1 MIFFKCLLNKRPET
15 TDLTKYLE
23 ADAKFA
29 IDSILT
35 SDRKKTVAQQVLPH
49 RFHDKQVKSLRMLL
63 LISELNYTSTFKTS
77 DIYTATFYF
86 NLPGRPRITSRP
98 YKAISSN
105 NANP

>member
-1 MIFFKCLLNKRPET
+1 MIFYKFLLNKRPET

-63 LISELNYTSTFKTS
+63 LISELF
-77 DIYTATFYF
+77 
-86 NLPGRPRITSRP
+86 
-98 YKAISSN
+98 
-105 NANP
+105 

>member
-1 MIFFKCLLNKRPET
+1 MIFFKCFLNKRPET
-15 TDLTKYLE
+15 TDLTKYLQ
-23 ADAKFA
+23 ADAEFA
-29 IDSILT
+29 INSILT

-63 LISELNYTSTFKTS
+63 LISELNTFETSN
-77 DIYTATFYF
+77 IYTATFYF

-98 YKAISSN
+98 YKTISSN